1 MDQTSEV
8 VGQYFESVSVRS
20 EERHDIL
27 SSVTLLFYKN
37 TPTALSVCVEGAQH
51 KSDSAPESCLSVK
64 YRCPLNHNM
73 LPLVRFLRILWVNKH
88 ALVSAGG
95 HSVQIQSLFDRASQ
109 LSPELCP
116 RPEAG
121 QWSRREEPG
130 AMAASSS
137 PPLEERSRAVRI
149 SHVQ

>member
-1 MDQTSEV
+1 MDETSEV
-8 VGQYFESVSVRS
+8 VGQYFEAVSVRS
-20 EERHDIL
+20 EERHDAP
-27 SSVTLLFYKN
+27 SSVTLLFYEN
-37 TPTALSVCVEGAQH
+37 TPTALSLCVEGAQH
-51 KSDSAPESCLSVK
+51 KSNSAPESCLSDK

-73 LPLVRFLRILWVNKH
+73 LPLVGFLRILWVNKH
-88 ALVSAGG
+88 VLVSSGG

-116 RPEAG
+116 GPEAG
-121 QWSRREEPG
+121 QRSCREEPG